1 VLETACTCCSSLPE
15 VCVACS
21 MLAGVLTSLWPS
33 LPLLLLLLLLLL
45 HAAVLGDSCS
55 TSHRLHPA
63 AWPQYWP
70 PGPKGFPEPTWY
82 SFLLGGMRR

>member
-1 VLETACTCCSSLPE
+1 MLETACTCCSSLPE

-33 LPLLLLLLLLLL
+33 LPLLLLLLL